1 MLLRI
6 ERQQIIHFHSS
17 KAAFNT
23 KAPRI
28 QTRLTRKT
36 PPKPEIPAVEPL
48 RQWNSAKSAQQLRQP
63 KEVRAEGG
71 QQQRPSSH

>member
-6 ERQQIIHFHSS
+6 ERQQIIHFHS

-23 KAPRI
+23 KAPTI

-48 RQWNSAKSAQQLRQP
+48 RQ
-63 KEVRAEGG
+63 
-71 QQQRPSSH
+71 